1 MHIVRDTQDYE
12 LIFCSAGLDN
22 PFVVDQQYYK
32 HKGKEVGVLL
42 KNGKRQRGIILSY
55 ENQILKLEIEKKK
68 KGKSK
73 SNDRNQT

>member
-1 MHIVRDTQDYE
+1 M
-12 LIFCSAGLDN
+12 
-22 PFVVDQQYYK
+22 
-32 HKGKEVGVLL
+32 

-73 SNDRNQT
+73 QKIIEEIIIPKSEIKETKLKINFK

>member
-1 MHIVRDTQDYE
+1 M
-12 LIFCSAGLDN
+12 
-22 PFVVDQQYYK
+22 
-32 HKGKEVGVLL
+32 GKEVGVLL

-73 SNDRNQT
+73 QKIVEEIIIPKSEIKETKLKINFK